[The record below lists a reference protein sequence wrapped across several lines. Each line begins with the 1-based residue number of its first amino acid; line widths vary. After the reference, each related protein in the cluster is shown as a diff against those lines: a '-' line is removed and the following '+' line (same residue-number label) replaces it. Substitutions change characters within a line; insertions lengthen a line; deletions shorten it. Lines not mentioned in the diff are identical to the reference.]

1 MDPATGDYTFGR
13 GQSNYWQNVPDGVA
27 QHIFSRFML
36 WTGQWFADLTE
47 GTAWMTGVL
56 GERTQSTRDL
66 VVIDRVRT
74 TPHVVDIL
82 SYGATI
88 FPNTREWNAS
98 MTVQTEY
105 GPATLRMARLPGSI
119 PPLPT
124 APPVA
129 TPFTTR
135 ELGVT
140 SGDTPVSMTPADLLK
155 GPQANIADFTIVELD
170 GGVY

>member
-1 MDPATGDYTFGR
+1 MDAATGDYTFGR
-13 GQSNYWQNVPDGVA
+13 GQGNFMVDAPDGVA

-36 WTGQWFADLTE
+36 WTGQWFADTTE
-47 GTAWMTGVL
+47 GTAWATDVL

-82 SYGATI
+82 SYGSG
-88 FPNTREWNAS
+88 FYPNTRDWNAS

-105 GPATLRMARLPGSI
+105 GPVALQARRLPGSI

-124 APPVA
+124 SEGVA

-135 ELGVT
+135 EIGVT
-140 SGDTPVSMTPADLLK
+140 SGATPVSMTPADLLK

>member
-1 MDPATGDYTFGR
+1 MDPATGDYIFGR
-13 GQSNYWQNVPDGVA
+13 GQSDLWIDAPDGVA
-27 QHIFSRFML
+27 QHIYSRMML
-36 WTGQWFADLTE
+36 WTGQWFADTTE
-47 GTAWMTGVL
+47 GTAWAVGVL

-74 TPHVVDIL
+74 TPHVVEIL
-82 SYGATI
+82 SYGANI
-88 FPNTREWNAS
+88 YPDTREWRAS
-98 MTVQTEY
+98 MTVLTEY
-105 GPATLRMARLPGSI
+105 GPVLLRAGRLPGTI

-124 APPVA
+124 QPLVV

-140 SGDTPVSMTPADLLK
+140 SGATPVSMVPADLLK
-155 GPQANIADFTIVELD
+155 GPTTNIANFTITGLD